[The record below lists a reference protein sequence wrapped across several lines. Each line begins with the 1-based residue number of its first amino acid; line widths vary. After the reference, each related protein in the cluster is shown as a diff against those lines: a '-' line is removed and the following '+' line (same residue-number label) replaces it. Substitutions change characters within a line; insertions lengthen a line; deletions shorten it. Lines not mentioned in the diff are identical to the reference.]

1 MELVIDATFI
11 AVLAVGIALA
21 GLLLRLQQDTRRRIE
36 GLERRVQ
43 GVEQRVQGVET
54 GVAELR
60 GFISGIT
67 SARRLDQNDGPDL
80 P

>member
-36 GLERRVQ
+36 SL
-43 GVEQRVQGVET
+43 EQRGQGVET
-54 GVAELR
+54 GLAELR
-60 GFISGIT
+60 GFISGMT
-67 SARRLDQNDGPDL
+67 SARRSGQEDSPNFP
-80 P
+80 

>member
-21 GLLLRLQQDTRRRIE
+21 GLLLRLQKDTRRRIE
-36 GLERRVQ
+36 SL
-43 GVEQRVQGVET
+43 EQRVQGVET
-54 GVAELR
+54 GLAELR

-67 SARRLDQNDGPDL
+67 SSRRASQEDGPNL